1 MSMSMPFW
9 FSFSFFVAGSFAQVP
24 NLSSFD
30 AADDS
35 DVEEDPAPFDDD
47 AEEQEAQEAARLQSH
62 LQELE
67 AELRTLQSLRQ
78 SMSSKDTDDED
89 DDDESN
95 VDSPTVYNESKMRDD
110 DDDDD
115 DDDAEVDFA
124 ANTVNLKYV
133 AAQGLTPEVVSAADF
148 AERQAKLR
156 QERDEARRE
165 HLRQALLQTEE
176 DYDDDDDDD
185 DEVDVEVEEISA
197 DEAESF
203 LRGQSAASMRWVF
216 VTLLLWLW
224 R

>member
-89 DDDESN
+89 DDESN
-95 VDSPTVYNESKMRDD
+95 VDSPTVYNESKMR